1 MDYRMGTE
9 NEILPL
15 RDFDDSVTR
24 FVTNIL
30 FFAPSLMLKI
40 YEFFRKEL
48 LPSSSGMGKET
59 A

>member
-1 MDYRMGTE
+1 MGTE